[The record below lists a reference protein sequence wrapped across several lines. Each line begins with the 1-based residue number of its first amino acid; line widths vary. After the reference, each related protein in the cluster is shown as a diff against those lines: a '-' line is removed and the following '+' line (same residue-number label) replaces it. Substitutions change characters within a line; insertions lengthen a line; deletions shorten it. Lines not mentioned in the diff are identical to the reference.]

1 MTTPA
6 HDAPLV
12 FPSVAF
18 RPMRLLAICVVLT
31 GVATL
36 AAGLLG
42 HVMVGVFFGVGLVLG
57 LLNAVLVQRSVDA
70 ITAEA
75 HPLKRKMALNSAT
88 RLLLMTVV
96 GLTIA
101 FIFRPQGL
109 GVVFGMAL
117 FQVVLV
123 ISTALPVMKKLRA
136 GAADGL
142 EGEATQAM
150 TETILAEAA
159 IEVGHHETATLVR
172 ADRQHRHRA
181 GDGDRRGDRD
191 RAGLLP
197 AREGHLDGCAGRRAA
212 VLGSDHDSAAQPDRD
227 ARSA

>member
-6 HDAPLV
+6 QDAPLV

-18 RPMRLLAICVVLT
+18 RPLRLFAICVVLA
-31 GVATL
+31 GLATL

-42 HVMVGVFFGVGLVLG
+42 HVMVGVFFGIGLGLG
-57 LLNAVLVQRSVDA
+57 LLNALLVQRSVEA
-70 ITAEA
+70 ITADA

-88 RLLLMTVV
+88 RLLVMTVI

-123 ISTALPVMKKLRA
+123 ISTALPVMKKIRA
-136 GAADGL
+136 GAADADAGSSNGFGL
-142 EGEATQAM
+142 KGEATEQ
-150 TETILAEAA
+150 
-159 IEVGHHETATLVR
+159 
-172 ADRQHRHRA
+172 
-181 GDGDRRGDRD
+181 
-191 RAGLLP
+191 
-197 AREGHLDGCAGRRAA
+197 
-212 VLGSDHDSAAQPDRD
+212 
-227 ARSA
+227 

>member
-6 HDAPLV
+6 QDAPLV

-18 RPMRLLAICVVLT
+18 RPVRLLAISVVLT
-31 GVATL
+31 GLATL

-42 HVMVGVFFGVGLVLG
+42 HVMVGVFFGVGLGLG

-70 ITAEA
+70 ITADA

-88 RLLLMTVV
+88 RLLVLTVI

-109 GVVFGMAL
+109 GVLFGMAL

-123 ISTALPVMKKLRA
+123 ISTALPVMKKLKA
-136 GAADGL
+136 GG
-142 EGEATQAM
+142 
-150 TETILAEAA
+150 
-159 IEVGHHETATLVR
+159 
-172 ADRQHRHRA
+172 
-181 GDGDRRGDRD
+181 RG
-191 RAGLLP
+191 
-197 AREGHLDGCAGRRAA
+197 
-212 VLGSDHDSAAQPDRD
+212 
-227 ARSA
+227 

>member
-123 ISTALPVMKKLRA
+123 ISTALPVMKKIRA
-136 GAADGL
+136 VSSTSTGGL
-142 EGEATQAM
+142 EGEATQ
-150 TETILAEAA
+150 
-159 IEVGHHETATLVR
+159 
-172 ADRQHRHRA
+172 Q
-181 GDGDRRGDRD
+181 
-191 RAGLLP
+191 
-197 AREGHLDGCAGRRAA
+197 
-212 VLGSDHDSAAQPDRD
+212 
-227 ARSA
+227 

>member
-6 HDAPLV
+6 QDAPLV

-18 RPMRLLAICVVLT
+18 RPLRLFAVCVVLT
-31 GVATL
+31 GLATL

-57 LLNAVLVQRSVDA
+57 LLNAVLVQRSVEA
-70 ITAEA
+70 ITADA

-88 RLLLMTVV
+88 RLLMMTVI

-123 ISTALPVMKKLRA
+123 ISTALPVMKKIRA
-136 GAADGL
+136 GSPTSTGGT
-142 EGEATQAM
+142 EGEATKQ
-150 TETILAEAA
+150 
-159 IEVGHHETATLVR
+159 
-172 ADRQHRHRA
+172 
-181 GDGDRRGDRD
+181 
-191 RAGLLP
+191 
-197 AREGHLDGCAGRRAA
+197 
-212 VLGSDHDSAAQPDRD
+212 
-227 ARSA
+227 

>member
-6 HDAPLV
+6 QDAPLV

-18 RPMRLLAICVVLT
+18 RPLRLLAICIVLT
-31 GVATL
+31 GLASL

-42 HVMVGVFFGVGLVLG
+42 HVMVGVFFGVGLGLG

-88 RLLLMTVV
+88 RLLVLTVI

-109 GVVFGMAL
+109 GVLFGMAL

-123 ISTALPVMKKLRA
+123 ITTALPVMKKLKA
-136 GAADGL
+136 GDPDSAGGL
-142 EGEATQAM
+142 EGEATQ
-150 TETILAEAA
+150 
-159 IEVGHHETATLVR
+159 
-172 ADRQHRHRA
+172 Q
-181 GDGDRRGDRD
+181 
-191 RAGLLP
+191 
-197 AREGHLDGCAGRRAA
+197 
-212 VLGSDHDSAAQPDRD
+212 
-227 ARSA
+227 